1 MPYSLYFLPKMSH
14 ASEFLDNIKHKIES
28 TFDKASRR
36 MSHEK
41 GDQQHKE
48 SASDQQ
54 QKGQQGQHGQDSRV
68 GDPNMGSNAQAE
80 SAAQQGGSA
89 ARQ

>member
-1 MPYSLYFLPKMSH
+1 MSH

-41 GDQQHKE
+41 GDQQNKD
-48 SASDQQ
+48 SATDQQ
-54 QKGQQGQHGQDSRV
+54 QKGQQGQHGQDSGT
-68 GDPNMGSNAQAE
+68 GDSNMKSNAQQAE
-80 SAAQQGGSA
+80 GNAQQGGDSSH
-89 ARQ
+89 